1 MSSYAMIRVIEQS
14 FIGVQIEIIQG
25 LAAPVPPVD
34 VIDLDAPGVPV
45 DVIDLDALGVPVDV
59 IDLDDPVVPV
69 APGVPVDVIDLDD
82 PVVPV
87 APVAMNMIDAL
98 RVYQAERDLQAER
111 DERDLQAERERRY
124 IAIQPQVDRACAQLR
139 EESRRRTEA
148 EGESRNKAPRQNYQ
162 QDVAAARQNLVQ
174 NDVAYDNQP
183 DIPVQTEEVNQPAQ
197 PVRPPPRRF
206 RRFLTRIE
214 DGIDAALNTSLMEV
228 VQAAVAIFFSIT
240 NAPMGSFLD
249 RL

>member
-45 DVIDLDALGVPVDV
+45 DVIDLDAL
-59 IDLDDPVVPV
+59 
-69 APGVPVDVIDLDD
+69 GVPVDVIDLDD